1 MSFILKVVSLM
12 LVTRLSVIHVS
23 MGLSDK
29 RTTGA
34 RSSYAIRE
42 VKSNVGDSNLVL
54 ERTTYVEDPNTY
66 RDGYYDGI
74 FQIDQKTGFK
84 DTQFK
89 IENDFSI
96 DLSAALKYEDLHKP
110 LHSAI
115 SAQLKNVN
123 IKSSNPSSWPS
134 TRQEGN
140 WKKHYNIQR
149 GNGSVAMFKTDI
161 STSYKPSK
169 ANTPKNTRKYR
180 YKKQRRP
187 RKPYKPSC
195 QKGRKLFVQ
204 KAAQCHTI
212 DKYGRHKTGPNLYGV
227 CGRRAGQSHG
237 YSYTERMKS
246 SGITWNEDTLDRYL
260 RNPKNMIPGIK
271 MVFAGLKKKRDRDD
285 MIHYLCN
292 CIH

>member
-1 MSFILKVVSLM
+1 M

-29 RTTGA
+29 NTTGA
-34 RSSYAIRE
+34 RSSNAIRE
-42 VKSNVGDSNLVL
+42 VKSNVGDTNLVFK
-54 ERTTYVEDPNTY
+54 RTTYAEFEDPNTY

-74 FQIDQKTGFK
+74 FQIDETGFK
-84 DTQFK
+84 DNQLK

-96 DLSAALKYEDLHKP
+96 DLSAALKYENLHKP
-110 LHSAI
+110 LRSAI

-140 WKKHYNIQR
+140 WKKHYYIQR
-149 GNGSVAMFKTDI
+149 GNVSVAMFKTDI
-161 STSYKPSK
+161 STSDKPSK
-169 ANTPKNTRKYR
+169 ANTPQNKRKYL
-180 YKKQRRP
+180 YKKQHRP

-195 QKGRKLFVQ
+195 EKGRKLFVQ
-204 KAAQCHTI
+204 RAAQCHTI
-212 DKYGRHKTGPNLYGV
+212 EQGGIHKTGPNLYGV
-227 CGRRAGQSHG
+227 CGRGVGESYG
-237 YSYTERMKS
+237 YSYTEVMKD
-246 SGITWNEDTLDRYL
+246 SGITWDEETLDRYL
-260 RNPKNMIPGIK
+260 RNPKKMIPGIK
-271 MVFAGLKKKRDRDD
+271 MVFAGLRKKRDRDN

>member
-29 RTTGA
+29 KTTGA

-42 VKSNVGDSNLVL
+42 VKSNVGDTNLVL
-54 ERTTYVEDPNTY
+54 ERTTYAEDPKTY
-66 RDGYYDGI
+66 RDGHYDGI
-74 FQIDQKTGFK
+74 FQIDQTGFK
-84 DTQFK
+84 DTELK
-89 IENDFSI
+89 IENDFSTDI
-96 DLSAALKYEDLHKP
+96 SAALKYEDLPKP

-123 IKSSNPSSWPS
+123 IKSSNPYSWPS
-134 TRQEGN
+134 TRHEGN
-140 WKKHYNIQR
+140 WKNYNIQR

-169 ANTPKNTRKYR
+169 ASTPQNTRKYR
-180 YKKQRRP
+180 YKIQRGP

-195 QKGRKLFVQ
+195 EKGRKLFVQ

-212 DKYGRHKTGPNLYGV
+212 VKYGIHKTGPNLYGV
-227 CGRRAGQSHG
+227 CGRRAGQSYG

-246 SGITWNEDTLDRYL
+246 SGIIWNKDTLDRYL
-260 RNPKNMIPGIK
+260 RNPKKMIPGMK
-271 MVFAGLKKKRDRDD
+271 MVFAGIRKRKERHDL
-285 MIHYLCN
+285 IHYLCN
-292 CIH
+292 CMH